1 MIDVDSTHRHREQ
14 ASSYKGPRSIRTRNK
29 NKSETTERSSS
40 NQSIFKE

>member
-1 MIDVDSTHRHREQ
+1 MRQKI
-14 ASSYKGPRSIRTRNK
+14 AAFGSSYTGSATPATRNK